1 MAYTIYEGLKHT
13 DERGSIKFFNT
24 LNMKE
29 IVRMYE
35 INPASTSLV
44 RAWQGHKFE
53 KKWFYCSEGSFVINL
68 LKIDDFN
75 NPSSLLV
82 PEKIVL
88 DSSNPVVLEISGGYA
103 TGIQAINKN
112 SKLMVYSDFSL
123 DQSKNDD
130 YRFPVDQWDFIK

>member
-1 MAYTIYEGLKHT
+1 
-13 DERGSIKFFNT
+13 
-24 LNMKE
+24 MK
-29 IVRMYE
+29 
-35 INPASTSLV
+35 N
-44 RAWQGHKFE
+44 
-53 KKWFYCSEGSFVINL
+53 WFYCSEGIFIINL

-103 TGIQAINKN
+103 TGIQAIKEN